1 MKEAAESCPKVSRN
15 QENLLASALSCQ
27 ATVILAP
34 FPGGLFLRSLTQRL
48 WFVCSR

>member
-1 MKEAAESCPKVSRN
+1 MPEVSRN
-15 QENLLASALSCQ
+15 QENLLASALCCR

-48 WFVCSR
+48 WLVCSR